1 MTEPS
6 HDASNPWSLTVVV
19 AQIPEAGLHQDIT
32 ANAEQRAAIAAL
44 GGVRTVT
51 SVTASFDLVPI
62 MNSRVKL
69 TCRIR
74 ATVGQT
80 CVVTFDPVDNEID
93 ENIDLVFAPP
103 SQIPEMADLVVD
115 DLPPGV
121 EPPDPPEP
129 IERGMIDL
137 GRVATDAL
145 FLALDPYPRQ
155 PDAVF
160 DLPVEPDDP
169 DEHPFAALKAL
180 KTPAASAKSK
190 PTSKSTSKPK
200 R

>member
-1 MTEPS
+1 MTDPS
-6 HDASNPWSLTVVV
+6 RDSSNPWSLTVLV

-44 GGVRTVT
+44 GGLRAVA
-51 SVTASFDLVPI
+51 SATASFDLVPV
-62 MNSRVKL
+62 MNGRVKV
-69 TCRIR
+69 TGRVR

-80 CVVTFDPVDNEID
+80 CVVTLDPVDNEID
-93 ENIDLVFAPP
+93 ETIDLVFAPP

-145 FLALDPYPRQ
+145 YLALDPYPRK

-180 KTPAASAKSK
+180 KTPATPA
-190 PTSKSTSKPK
+190 KPK
-200 R
+200 PRRDR

>member
-6 HDASNPWSLTVVV
+6 HDASNPWSLAVPV

-44 GGVRTVT
+44 GGLRTVT
-51 SVTASFDLVPI
+51 SATASFDLVPV
-62 MNSRVKL
+62 MNSRVKV
-69 TCRIR
+69 TGWVR
-74 ATVGQT
+74 AVVGQT
-80 CVVTFDPVDNEID
+80 CVVTLDPVDNEID
-93 ENIDLVFAPP
+93 EKIDLVFAPP

-145 FLALDPYPRQ
+145 FLALDPYPRK
-155 PDAVF
+155 PDVVF

-180 KTPAASAKSK
+180 KVPAAPTK
-190 PTSKSTSKPK
+190 PKPK
-200 R
+200 RGR

>member
-1 MTEPS
+1 MTDPR
-6 HDASNPWSLTVVV
+6 HDSSNAPVNPWSLTVQV

-44 GGVRTVT
+44 GGLR
-51 SVTASFDLVPI
+51 SVASATASFDLVPVS
-62 MNSRVKL
+62 NNRVRV
-69 TCRIR
+69 TGRIR
-74 ATVGQT
+74 ANVGQT
-80 CVVTFDPVDNEID
+80 CVVTLDPVDNEID
-93 ENIDLVFAPP
+93 EAIDLVFAPP

-129 IERGMIDL
+129 IEHGTIDL

-145 FLALDPYPRQ
+145 FLALDPYPRK

-160 DLPVEPDDP
+160 DLPAEPDDP
-169 DEHPFAALKAL
+169 DEHPFSALKAL
-180 KTPAASAKSK
+180 KTPAPPA
-190 PTSKSTSKPK
+190 KPK
-200 R
+200 PRRDR

>member
-6 HDASNPWSLTVVV
+6 HDASNPWSLTVQV

-32 ANAEQRAAIAAL
+32 ANADQRAAIAAL
-44 GGVRTVT
+44 GGLRTVT
-51 SVTASFDLVPI
+51 SATASFDLVPVH
-62 MNSRVKL
+62 NSRVKV
-69 TCRIR
+69 TGRIR

-80 CVVTFDPVDNEID
+80 CVVTLDPIDNEID
-93 ENIDLVFAPP
+93 EKIDLVFAPP

-129 IERGMIDL
+129 IERGTIDL

-145 FLALDPYPRQ
+145 FLALDPYPRK
-155 PDAVF
+155 PDVVF

-180 KTPAASAKSK
+180 KTSAAPA
-190 PTSKSTSKPK
+190 KPK
-200 R
+200 SRRDR

>member
-1 MTEPS
+1 MTDPRNDS
-6 HDASNPWSLTVVV
+6 SNAPANPWSLTVQV

-44 GGVRTVT
+44 GGLRAVA
-51 SVTASFDLVPI
+51 SASASFDLVPVS
-62 MNSRVKL
+62 NNRVKV
-69 TCRIR
+69 TGRIR
-74 ATVGQT
+74 ANVGQT
-80 CVVTFDPVDNEID
+80 CVVSLDPIDNEID
-93 ENIDLVFAPP
+93 ETIDLVFAPP

-145 FLALDPYPRQ
+145 FLALDPYPRK

-180 KTPAASAKSK
+180 KTPAPPA
-190 PTSKSTSKPK
+190 KPK
-200 R
+200 PRRDR